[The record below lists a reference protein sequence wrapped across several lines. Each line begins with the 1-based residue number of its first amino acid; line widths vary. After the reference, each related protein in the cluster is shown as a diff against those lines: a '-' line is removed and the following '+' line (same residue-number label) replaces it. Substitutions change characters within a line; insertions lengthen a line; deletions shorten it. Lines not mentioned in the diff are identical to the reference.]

1 MVDCDCGPISICF
14 FRASI
19 ADYYLDIFSRQQVR
33 YEDAL
38 LKTKLTQPINKKK
51 VKSVNCSKEK
61 SINNRLLWVDA
72 LRGFAI
78 LLMIA
83 FHFCYDL
90 RYFGWVDWNIPNG
103 SNWWPFRYVIISLFT
118 FTVGLSLSLA
128 HQRQFRQKTFIKR
141 LAQVLVGAACVTVM
155 SLFLFPNA
163 WIYFGILHFIA
174 VGSLITIMFVK
185 ISKVALGLGT
195 LVLVGF
201 WSSLLKSDWPFEL
214 FDQLLPQYTE
224 DLVPLFPWLGVML
237 IGLGFGGILPVRKYD
252 IPKNRITISLA
263 FMGGHGLLLYLI
275 HQPLLFGGFMLLQQ
289 FRG

>member
-1 MVDCDCGPISICF
+1 M
-14 FRASI
+14 
-19 ADYYLDIFSRQQVR
+19 
-33 YEDAL
+33 
-38 LKTKLTQPINKKK
+38 
-51 VKSVNCSKEK
+51 
-61 SINNRLLWVDA
+61 NNRLLWVDA

-78 LLMIA
+78 VLMII

-103 SNWWPFRYVIISLFT
+103 SNWWPFRYVIIALFT

-141 LAQVLVGAACVTVM
+141 LAQVFLGAACVTMM
-155 SLFLFPNA
+155 SLFLFPKA
-163 WIYFGILHFIA
+163 WIYFGILHFIV

-185 ISKVALGLGT
+185 LPKVALGLGV
-195 LVLVGF
+195 LVLVCF
-201 WSSLLKSDWPFEL
+201 WLSLLKSDWLFEL
-214 FDQLLPQYTE
+214 FDPLLPQYTK
-224 DLVPLFPWLGVML
+224 DFVPLFPWLGVML

-252 IPKNRITISLA
+252 IPRNRITRSLA
-263 FMGGHGLLLYLI
+263 FMGGHGLLIYLI